1 MTTYVA
7 LLRGVNLGSY
17 NKVPMA
23 ELRQSLGEGGLDDVR
38 TYIQSGNV
46 VFRSTAGAVQLETTI
61 ENVIAQRFGL
71 DVRVL
76 VRTDAELVA
85 VLAGNP
91 FAAAQ
96 PDQTK
101 LHVVFLSEAPDPA
114 RVAALEA
121 THDGAEA
128 FAVSG
133 RDVYLLTPDGL
144 GRASLTHASFEK
156 AFGLAATARNWRTV
170 NRLAEMAAG
179 G

>member
-7 LLRGVNLGSY
+7 LLRGVNLGSH

-23 ELRQSLGEGGLDDVR
+23 HLRQSLGEGGLDDVR

-46 VFRSTAGAVQLETTI
+46 VFRSSAGAVQVETTI

-101 LHVVFLSEAPDPA
+101 LHVVFLSESPDPA
-114 RVAALEA
+114 KVAALEA
-121 THDGAEA
+121 RHDGAEA

-133 RDVYLLTPDGL
+133 RDVYLHTPDGL
-144 GRASLTHASFEK
+144 GRARLTHASFEK